1 MTGGAADDI
10 SPDEPE
16 KRRRS
21 SDETRKLILDAAG
34 KAFATRPYRDITL
47 KDIAVDAGVSA
58 PLIIKYFGSKE
69 QLYEALVDFQAGAQ
83 VLFDGPLE
91 TLGERMVAMFAR
103 PLEPYKP
110 LSMNI
115 LFMSGASDES
125 NRLLRE
131 NYSTQMIDALAARLP
146 GVDARLRAELAMS
159 AVMGLAIMRRRMMRE
174 HATGTLDEVV
184 ALYAPVVQA
193 LLDGIRE

>member
-1 MTGGAADDI
+1 MA
-10 SPDEPE
+10 PDEPE

-21 SDETRKLILDAAG
+21 SDETRKLIVDAAG